1 MRATEKQLPSKV
13 LEDFLA
19 FAKECK
25 ETYQISYSCVGD
37 EDKRL
42 QDLLHAL
49 EFTDNKYDMHAEA
62 LKLWES
68 RKERR
73 RNKDTALLYSNL
85 AQYFQSASGQKF
97 LNELRQLL
105 GRQRKEEEYLEGH
118 REYRKRV
125 EDGR

>member
-1 MRATEKQLPSKV
+1 MTGEKRLPSER
-13 LEDFLA
+13 LEEFLA
-19 FAKECK
+19 FAKECVD
-25 ETYQISYSCVGD
+25 TYQISYSCVGD

-42 QDLLHAL
+42 QDLLHSL

-73 RNKDTALLYSNL
+73 RNKDRALLHSVL
-85 AQYFQSASGQKF
+85 AQYFQSASGQKC
-97 LNELRQLL
+97 LDELRQIL
-105 GRQRKEEEYLEGH
+105 GKQRKEEEYLAGH

-125 EDGR
+125 DGRR

>member
-1 MRATEKQLPSKV
+1 MEELLQYREIGTVEECREAVRATERQLPSKQ

-49 EFTDNKYDMHAEA
+49 EFTDNKYDMHVEA
-62 LKLWES
+62 LKLWS
-68 RKERR
+68 
-73 RNKDTALLYSNL
+73 S
-85 AQYFQSASGQKF
+85 
-97 LNELRQLL
+97 
-105 GRQRKEEEYLEGH
+105 
-118 REYRKRV
+118 
-125 EDGR
+125 

>member
-1 MRATEKQLPSKV
+1 MTHRNMVSCGFNGIFDKLSLRHKTALNGDLEVRATERQLPSKM

-19 FAKECK
+19 FAKECR

-62 LKLWES
+62 LRLWES

-85 AQYFQSASGQKF
+85 AQYFRA
-97 LNELRQLL
+97 RL
-105 GRQRKEEEYLEGH
+105 GRSS
-118 REYRKRV
+118 
-125 EDGR
+125 

>member
-1 MRATEKQLPSKV
+1 MEELPSKK

-25 ETYQISYSCVGD
+25 ETYQIAYSCVGD

-49 EFTDNKYDMHAEA
+49 EFTDNRYDMHAEA
-62 LKLWES
+62 LKLWKS

-73 RNKDTALLYSNL
+73 RNKDRALLYSDL

-97 LNELRQLL
+97 INELRQLL
-105 GRQRKEEEYLEGH
+105 GRQRKQEEYLNSE
-118 REYRKRV
+118 RSYKPRV
-125 EDGR
+125 Q

>member
-1 MRATEKQLPSKV
+1 MPSKQ
-13 LEDFLA
+13 LEDFLV
-19 FAKECK
+19 FAKECR

-37 EDKRL
+37 EDRRL
-42 QDLLHAL
+42 QDPLHAL

-62 LKLWES
+62 LRLWES

-125 EDGR
+125 EDGG

>member
-1 MRATEKQLPSKV
+1 MRATEKQLPSKQ

-105 GRQRKEEEYLEGH
+105 GRQRKEEEYLMGR
-118 REYRKRV
+118 REYRKRA
-125 EDGR
+125 ET